1 MSCCQAP
8 TVMLPG
14 SHCVL
19 LPGPHSVMFSV
30 TAASCFQTANVSC
43 FQAPLCHVFRPHCVM
58 FQAPL
63 CHVSGP
69 IVSCHRPQCVMFSG
83 PAVSCFRPPVK
94 RFVEQGEKEA
104 AGGCGA
110 ARGGD
115 RLRHRSHRLCCVSP
129 SICLLVPPSTS
140 LCVCQ
145 V

>member
-1 MSCCQAP
+1 M
-8 TVMLPG
+8 
-14 SHCVL
+14 
-19 LPGPHSVMFSV
+19 
-30 TAASCFQTANVSC
+30 
-43 FQAPLCHVFRPHCVM
+43 CHVFRPHCVM
-58 FQAPL
+58 FLGPIVSCFRPHCVMFSGPIVSCFQAPL
-63 CHVSGP
+63 CHFFRLPMCHVSGP

>member
-1 MSCCQAP
+1 M
-8 TVMLPG
+8 
-14 SHCVL
+14 
-19 LPGPHSVMFSV
+19 
-30 TAASCFQTANVSC
+30 SC
-43 FQAPLCHVFRPHCVM
+43 FQAPLCHVFRPHCVIFSDCQCVM
-58 FQAPL
+58 FQAPLCHVTGPNVSCFQAPL

-69 IVSCHRPQCVMFSG
+69 AVSCFQAPLCHVSGPAVSCFRPRCVMFSG